1 MSSDFA
7 FGALCRFGF
16 GSNFPFTQL
25 EIDLFSFDSILC
37 DSKVK
42 RQDSEEC
49 SRGCSRVRPQLSQS
63 TQSSD
68 QSSSNIWLKFPL
80 LQATKDETKL
90 NLQIV
95 NLGFVAAVRQA
106 YVISLDARKFKNL
119 MSDLPQ
125 HT

>member
-1 MSSDFA
+1 MFVLGTLADTETFSAEDWEVVLMSSDFA

-68 QSSSNIWLKFPL
+68 QSLVKYLVKVSLLLK
-80 LQATKDETKL
+80 ATKDQIKL
-90 NLQIV
+90 NLIYR
-95 NLGFVAAVRQA
+95 L
-106 YVISLDARKFKNL
+106 
-119 MSDLPQ
+119 
-125 HT
+125 